1 MTVVHPFLRYVAIGD
16 SLTEG
21 IGDPGPAGGHRG
33 WADRFA
39 EILAGSQPGL
49 TYANLAVRGKTSG
62 QIKADQLGAA
72 LALRPDLVTVTAG
85 MNDVVRRRYDP
96 EAVAAN
102 IEEMF
107 TRLTAAGAHVATMT
121 FPDLGTISPVARRVR
136 PRIVDLNAR
145 LRVVAARHG
154 VDVLDLFPHPFTAD
168 PRLWSDDRLHASPA
182 GHARISAGM
191 AHTFGVP
198 GHEDWSEPLP
208 ARTPVPAL
216 KALCADVRWA
226 VDHVGPW
233 VWRRLR
239 GHVPGDGFTAKRPV
253 PRPVAVRQAG

>member
-1 MTVVHPFLRYVAIGD
+1 MTASHPFIRYVAIGD

-33 WADRFA
+33 WADRLA
-39 EILAGSQPGL
+39 EILARSRPGL
-49 TYANLAVRGKTSG
+49 AYGNLAVRGKTSR
-62 QIKADQLGAA
+62 QIRTEQLGPA
-72 LALRPDLVTVTAG
+72 LDLRPDLVTVTAG

-107 TRLTAAGAHVATMT
+107 GRLTASGARVATLT
-121 FPDLGTISPVARRVR
+121 FPDLGKVSPVARRVR
-136 PRIVDLNAR
+136 PRILALNAR
-145 LRVVAARHG
+145 LRVVAARHN
-154 VDVLDLFPHPFTAD
+154 VDVLDLFPRPFTAD

-182 GHARISAGM
+182 GHARVAAGM
-191 AHTFGVP
+191 AHVLGVP
-198 GHEDWSEPLP
+198 GHDDWSRPLP
-208 ARTPVPAL
+208 PGTPVPAL
-216 KALCADVRWA
+216 RALGGDLRWA

-253 PRPVAVRQAG
+253 PRPVTVREAG